1 MTRGTVAVAMG
12 AVLWCAFVIASTFLP
27 GGPSWPPV
35 AVHLPGFLIAPVV
48 LHTLFRARSSAL
60 LCLAH
65 VPKSVLFTGFAIAV
79 GGWLFSFGAIAGKP
93 GTETLCAVAGLVIVL
108 HVAFGLIG
116 VGMVRTGR

>member
-12 AVLWCAFVIASTFLP
+12 AVLWCAFVIATTFLP
-27 GGPSWPPV
+27 SGPSWPPT
-35 AVHLPGFLIAPVV
+35 AVYLPGFLVLPVV
-48 LHTLFRARSSAL
+48 LYTLLRARSHAL

-65 VPKSVLFTGFAIAV
+65 VPKSVMFTGFAIAV
-79 GGWLFSFGAIAGKP
+79 GGWLFSFGLITGKP

>member
-1 MTRGTVAVAMG
+1 MTRGTVALAIG

-35 AVHLPGFLIAPVV
+35 AVHLPGFLIVPVV
-48 LHTLFRARSSAL
+48 LHTLFRARSNAL

-65 VPKSVLFTGFAIAV
+65 VPKPVLFTGFAIAV

>member
-1 MTRGTVAVAMG
+1 MTRGTVALAIG
-12 AVLWCAFVIASTFLP
+12 AVLWCAYVIVSTFLP

-35 AVHLPGFLIAPVV
+35 AVHLPGFLVVPVV
-48 LHTLFRARSSAL
+48 LHTLFRARSNAL
-60 LCLAH
+60 FCLAH
-65 VPKSVLFTGFAIAV
+65 VPKPVLFTGFAVAV

-116 VGMVRTGR
+116 VGLVRTGY

>member
-1 MTRGTVAVAMG
+1 MTRTTVVLASG
-12 AVLWCAFVIASTFLP
+12 AVLWCAFVIATTFVP
-27 GGPSWPPV
+27 TGPSWPPA
-35 AVHLPGFLIAPVV
+35 AVHLPGFLVLPVV

-65 VPKSVLFTGFAIAV
+65 VPKPVLFTGFGIAV
-79 GGWLFSFGAIAGKP
+79 GGWLFSFGVITGKP
-93 GTETLCAVAGLVIVL
+93 GTEMLCAVAGLVIVL